1 MSNIAGIGVR
11 LFETV
16 VVETV
21 HAASSKPILKK
32 KLQCNQLR
40 IEQVFRKTH
49 IDKRGA
55 CS

>member
-21 HAASSKPILKK
+21 QLVLSQFKK
-32 KLQCNQLR
+32 KTLMQS
-40 IEQVFRKTH
+40 IEN
-49 IDKRGA
+49 
-55 CS
+55 

>member
-32 KLQCNQLR
+32 NFNA
-40 IEQVFRKTH
+40 IN
-49 IDKRGA
+49 
-55 CS
+55 